1 MIADKFKIDF
11 GPFAQAKKNAVGF
24 CHNLFLSNA
33 TNECAQQLV
42 KVEQEYQEAVLR
54 DDEELMELKKL
65 EMQIH
70 QSSLHLTAYIFNE
83 ADEIST

>member
-1 MIADKFKIDF
+1 MIVDKFKVDF

-33 TNECAQQLV
+33 MNECSQQLV

-54 DDEELMELKKL
+54 DDEELMELKQL
-65 EMQIH
+65 EMQTY
-70 QSSLHLTAYIFNE
+70 QSSLHFTAYMFNE
-83 ADEIST
+83 VDEIST